1 MTDHPVLLAS
11 ASAARAAMLRDCGVP
26 IETHPANI
34 DEAAVKAAMLA
45 EDAPPRD
52 ISDTLADLKAQRIS
66 QRHPDRLVLGAD
78 QVLVQAGTLYDKPA
92 DLPEARAQLS
102 ALRGKTH
109 ELLSAAVIYEG
120 GRPVWRHI
128 GRAQLIMREFS
139 DIFLDTYI
147 DRHGDDLLATVGCY
161 KLEADGACLFSR
173 VQGDYFSILGLPLL
187 EVLQFF
193 RTRGV
198 IQE

>member
-1 MTDHPVLLAS
+1 MTDPVLLAS
-11 ASAARAAMLRDCGVP
+11 ASAARAEMLRNCGVP
-26 IETHPANI
+26 IEPHPARI

-52 ISDTLADLKAQRIS
+52 IADTLAELKAQRIA
-66 QRHPDRLVLGAD
+66 QRNPDRLVLAAD
-78 QVLVQAGTLYDKPA
+78 QVLVQGGTLYDKPA
-92 DLPEARAQLS
+92 DLDEARAQLS
-102 ALRGKTH
+102 ALRGKSH
-109 ELLSAAVIYEG
+109 ELLSAAVVYEG

-128 GRAQLIMREFS
+128 GRAQLVMRDFS
-139 DIFLDTYI
+139 DAFLESYLSK
-147 DRHGDDLLATVGCY
+147 HGDDLLATVGCY
-161 KLEADGACLFSR
+161 KLEADGPCLFSR
-173 VQGDYFSILGLPLL
+173 VQGDYFSVLGLPLL